1 MGFSQSL
8 MKRDTLEVR
17 VLGRR
22 PTGFGDLYHGLI
34 RMSWAKFFAG
44 FIAAFLL
51 FNVVFAGLFA
61 LEPAGLSL
69 DPSEHFS
76 PFWHAFFFSI
86 HTVATIGYGNS
97 YPISLYTNLL
107 VVIETTIGLLFFA
120 VTSGI
125 MFARFSQ
132 PSARILFSDKMV
144 IRTFQGVPTLM
155 FRAMNDRRNF
165 ILEASMNVAVLR
177 SEVIDGK
184 SMRRFYDLPLIRRS
198 NPVFALSWTAMHP
211 IDEHSPLAGLDAQS
225 FLQTADE
232 IVVILTGTDASVA
245 QPLHARHA
253 YSPGQVYFDHD
264 FVDVMS
270 VDERGRRVIDR
281 RRFHDM
287 VAMGEG

>member
-8 MKRDTLEVR
+8 MQRDTLEVR

-34 RMSWAKFFAG
+34 RLSWAKFFAG
-44 FIAAFLL
+44 FVVAFLL
-51 FNVVFAGLFA
+51 LNVVFAGLYGLDA
-61 LEPAGLSL
+61 QGLS
-69 DPSEHFS
+69 SSASTHFS
-76 PFWHAFFFSI
+76 TFWHAFFFSI
-86 HTVATIGYGNS
+86 HTIATIGYGDSVPVSFYAN
-97 YPISLYTNLL
+97 IL

-144 IRTFQGVPTLM
+144 IRPFQGVPTLM

-177 SEVIDGK
+177 TEVIDGK

-211 IDEHSPLAGLDAQS
+211 IDAASPLAGLDAQS
-225 FLQTADE
+225 FLEGADE
-232 IVVILTGTDASVA
+232 IVVILTGTDASLA

-253 YSPGQVYFDHD
+253 YGPDQVYFDHD
-264 FVDVMS
+264 FVDVIS
-270 VDERGRRVIDR
+270 ADERGRRVIDR
-281 RRFHDM
+281 RRFHDV
-287 VAMGEG
+287 VAFGAE

>member
-8 MKRDTLEVR
+8 VSRDRLDVR
-17 VLGRR
+17 VLGRA

-34 RMSWAKFFAG
+34 RLSWGKFFAG
-44 FIAAFLL
+44 FVVAFLL
-51 FNVVFAGLFA
+51 LNLVFAGLFA
-61 LEPAGLSL
+61 LDPQGLSA
-69 DPSEHFS
+69 SASTHFS
-76 PFWHAFFFSI
+76 AFWHAFFFSI
-86 HTVATIGYGNS
+86 HTIATIGYGDS
-97 YPISLYTNLL
+97 VPISLYANVL
-107 VVIETTIGLLFFA
+107 VVIETTIGILFFA

-177 SEVIDGK
+177 TEVVDGK
-184 SMRRFYDLPLIRRS
+184 SMRRFHDLPLIRQT

-211 IDEHSPLAGLDAQS
+211 IDAASPLAGLDAQS
-225 FLQTADE
+225 FLAGADE
-232 IVVILTGTDASVA
+232 IVVILTGIDASVA
-245 QPLHARHA
+245 QPLHARQA
-253 YSPGQVYFDHD
+253 YSPDQVYFDHD

-281 RRFHDM
+281 RKFHDV
-287 VAMGEG
+287 VAISPA